1 MNNMY
6 LVQQRVEELE
16 DKYAESTRQ
25 NELLKKENELLKQ
38 ECEALRSQA
47 ENKKSKTYLLDY
59 CNGMYDSTNYP
70 RDLLSLFDALKDYC
84 DNPQLDRDL
93 SAVIVFL
100 EEEYYGVNHSECSV
114 NFTKKVSK
122 INTEMDKLVKSLE
135 LLNSQN
141 DAEDCTELLE
151 IQDGEVPEIQDFEV
165 PEIQDYDYEFPDEDE
180 EEPFDIK
187 ELPYKGSS
195 AFYRPIKFDG
205 QIYLISTEEEKLG
218 GECKLYETNF
228 IVKDRRNGEKT
239 FTVERVVGQYNEKTN
254 KISFK

>member
-1 MNNMY
+1 MY

-151 IQDGEVPEIQDFEV
+151 IQDGEVPEIQD
-165 PEIQDYDYEFPDEDE
+165 YDYEFPDEDE

>member
-151 IQDGEVPEIQDFEV
+151 IQDGEVPEIQD
-165 PEIQDYDYEFPDEDE
+165 YDYEFPDEDE

-239 FTVERVVGQYNEKTN
+239 FTVDRVVGQYNEKTN

>member
-1 MNNMY
+1 
-6 LVQQRVEELE
+6 
-16 DKYAESTRQ
+16 
-25 NELLKKENELLKQ
+25 
-38 ECEALRSQA
+38 
-47 ENKKSKTYLLDY
+47 
-59 CNGMYDSTNYP
+59 MYDSTNYP

-151 IQDGEVPEIQDFEV
+151 IQDGEVPEIQD
-165 PEIQDYDYEFPDEDE
+165 YDYEFPDEDE

-195 AFYRPIKFDG
+195 AFYRPIKLDG